1 MKIEK
6 MYRRK
11 KKGMNFFLIVI
22 SDSRSPSPASVN
34 SASPSPTC
42 ELTVESRIIHKDSP
56 TADRD
61 SLHIEMV
68 VTSDQSHLAA
78 GIYCKKE
85 LKK

>member
-1 MKIEK
+1 MKKCTEE
-6 MYRRK
+6 K
-11 KKGMNFFLIVI
+11 KKVWIFFFIVI

-78 GIYCKKE
+78 GIYCKKDI
-85 LKK
+85 KK

>member
-1 MKIEK
+1 MKKCTEE
-6 MYRRK
+6 K
-11 KKGMNFFLIVI
+11 KKVWFFFFIVI

-85 LKK
+85 IKK